1 MKLVGVCVCVCVC
14 ARVCARR
21 ARARVCVCVCVC
33 ACVCVCVCVCVR
45 VRVCVCVCA
54 CVCVC
59 VRVRVRA
66 CTCVRVAPG
75 ERCIFRIEDVWRI
88 PLANTT
94 IGGRLTTRST
104 VGLLLQDYLPKSP
117 LRNSRWQSWIHGRH
131 CGMEED
137 SEDFVLKLYAGM
149 APCGT

>member
-1 MKLVGVCVCVCVC
+1 MTLATWLDWLNRTADEVGVGGCVCVCAGVHAGVYVCVCVCVC
-14 ARVCARR
+14 ARACA
-21 ARARVCVCVCVC
+21 
-33 ACVCVCVCVCVR
+33 
-45 VRVCVCVCA
+45 
-54 CVCVC
+54 
-59 VRVRVRA
+59 
-66 CTCVRVAPG
+66 CVRVAPG
-75 ERCIFRIEDVWRI
+75 ERCIFRFEDVWGI

-137 SEDFVLKLYAGM
+137 SEDFVVKLYAGI